1 MTTLR
6 MVVDQMAAP
15 VPGTLGRY
23 TEDLTRALIQTAPPG
38 CDVEGIVSASPE
50 ETYREIDEKLPGLA
64 SLYKTTLARR
74 ELTAAWQLG
83 LGTSPGPGI
92 IHAPG
97 LLAPLRRHDHVGGP
111 FTQVAVTVH
120 DVLAWTHPDEFT
132 TTKVAWTKT
141 VMKRARR
148 FADAVVVPSH
158 AVAEQLAEIVD
169 VGDRVRVITPA
180 VPGGLRLPSGSLARG
195 TADAEALVSPR
206 AEALGLPS
214 SGYLLASGSLTPR
227 TGLPALITALGLPG
241 APDLPLIV
249 LGPDSWGER
258 ELASVADEAGLAP
271 GRIRALSGLSNED
284 LAVVIARAKVFV
296 QPSLEEGFG
305 QDIIEA
311 FHLGTPVIHSDAPA
325 LVEAA
330 GDAGLVVAREDA
342 AGYPE
347 RLADALNRVLADDDL
362 ASQLSIVGSD
372 RARAFSWRDSAER
385 VWQLHA
391 DL

>member
-23 TEDLTRALIQTAPPG
+23 TEDLTRALIQAAPPG
-38 CDVEGIVSASPE
+38 CDVEGIVSASPA
-50 ETYREIDEKLPGLA
+50 ETYRQIDERLPGLG

-74 ELTAAWQLG
+74 ELAAAWQLG

-97 LLAPLRRHDHVGGP
+97 LLAPLRRHDRIGGE

-120 DVLAWTHPDEFT
+120 DVFAWTHPESLST
-132 TTKVAWTKT
+132 SSVAWTKT
-141 VMKRARR
+141 VMKRARK

-158 AVAEQLAEIVD
+158 ALAQQLADIINF
-169 VGDRVRVITPA
+169 GDRVRVITPA
-180 VPGGLRLPSGSLARG
+180 VPSALRLPSGSLTQG
-195 TADAEALVSPR
+195 TTDAEALLAPH
-206 AEALGLPS
+206 AEALGLPAD
-214 SGYLLASGSLTPR
+214 YILASGSLSPR
-227 TGLPALITALGLPG
+227 EGLPALITALGLPG
-241 APDLPLIV
+241 SPDLPLLV
-249 LGPDSWGER
+249 LGPESWGDLD
-258 ELASVADEAGLAP
+258 LASVAHEAGLAP
-271 GRIRALSGLSNED
+271 GRVRALSGLSDED
-284 LAVVIARAKVFV
+284 VAVVIARAKVFV

-305 QDIIEA
+305 RTVIEA
-311 FHLGTPVIHSDAPA
+311 FHFGTPVIHSNAPA

-330 GDAGLVVAREDA
+330 GDAGLVVDRDDA
-342 AGYPE
+342 ATYPE
-347 RLADALNRVLADDDL
+347 RLAAALNRVLTDDAL
-362 ASQLSIVGSD
+362 ASQLSIIGSD
-372 RARAFSWRDSAER
+372 RARAFSWRDCGER